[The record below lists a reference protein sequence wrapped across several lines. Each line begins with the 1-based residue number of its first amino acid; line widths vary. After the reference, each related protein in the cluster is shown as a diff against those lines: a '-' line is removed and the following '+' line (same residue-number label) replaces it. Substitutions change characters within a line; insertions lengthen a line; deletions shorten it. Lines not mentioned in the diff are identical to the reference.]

1 MQDERSQHQNKAKA
15 MSILRARVYDQ
26 MRDQRDSKRHQLRS
40 LQIGSGDR
48 SERIRTYNFPQSRV
62 SDHRVNV
69 TLYGI
74 ERFLNGELMDPLV
87 DALVLDE
94 QNNMLEELQDASKT

>member
-1 MQDERSQHQNKAKA
+1 MN
-15 MSILRARVYDQ
+15 ILRARVHAQ
-26 MRDQRDSKRHQLRS
+26 LRDQRDTKRHQVRS
-40 LQIGSGDR
+40 SQIGSGDR

-74 ERFLNGELMDPLV
+74 ERFLNGELMDPLME
-87 DALVLDE
+87 ALMLNE
-94 QNNMLEELQDASKT
+94 QNTLLEELQEASKT